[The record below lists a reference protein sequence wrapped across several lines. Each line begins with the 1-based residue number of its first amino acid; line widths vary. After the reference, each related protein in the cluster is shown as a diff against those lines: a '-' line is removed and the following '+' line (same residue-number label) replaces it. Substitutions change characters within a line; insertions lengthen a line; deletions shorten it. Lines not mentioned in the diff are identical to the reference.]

1 MGDPFG
7 SYPLSSGKRG
17 TLFQRNPVCSLC
29 YRVCTH
35 LSREHGGMNFPI
47 IRCLEEADSLCEEIL
62 LNPWQINDI
71 DYYFHWLDERLNGN
85 SSAISCTVATVC
97 VTLNC
102 IEELP
107 DHLRQLTDDLFG
119 LISGVGFEIY
129 ETLSSAACRE
139 SISLSATTYGLP
151 PPKPNSLIQLEQLQ
165 QENTR
170 LTNHNKQL
178 EKTIKSMKQEQDQ
191 RTIVKKF
198 YGPYIENNNLSG
210 GNQILTAENVYLPG
224 AENVSISNAKNIQA
238 PEPPSS
244 SAATNK
250 PECSEAPQ
258 SPVPRGR
265 RIQYLFMD
273 EYDHEDTKRTKQ
285 EAARVKQYVADH
297 HWGQMRLDSKST
309 NRLNLMVACFWYYWH
324 DRNWVPDIPQGAAIY
339 RFVTEQCNLPCEV
352 HPRAFMSAITRLI
365 NDHRK
370 DPETYANLR
379 TYFPQ

>member
-1 MGDPFG
+1 MSF
-7 SYPLSSGKRG
+7 
-17 TLFQRNPVCSLC
+17 SLLKK
-29 YRVCTH
+29 YIWLVDTIRSVGH
-35 LSREHGGMNFPI
+35 ISREDISRKWSYSSVNEKKEPEYSESTFHRNI
-47 IRCLEEADSLCEEIL
+47 NEIRSLFNI
-62 LNPWQINDI
+62 DI
-71 DYYFHWLDERLNGN
+71 QCNRTTGHYY
-85 SSAISCTVATVC
+85 I
-97 VTLNC
+97 
-102 IEELP
+102 
-107 DHLRQLTDDLFG
+107 G

-129 ETLSSAACRE
+129 ETLSSDACRE
-139 SISLSATTYGLP
+139 SISLSAITYGLP
-151 PPKPNSLIQLEQLQ
+151 TTKPDALIQLEQLRL
-165 QENTR
+165 ENTR
-170 LTNHNKQL
+170 LTNQNKQL
-178 EKTIKSMKQEQDQ
+178 QKTIKSMKQEQDQ
-191 RTIVKKF
+191 RPIIKKF

-224 AENVSISNAKNIQA
+224 AENVSISNAKNI
-238 PEPPSS
+238 
-244 SAATNK
+244 NK

-258 SPVPRGR
+258 SPVTRGR

-273 EYDHEDTKRTKQ
+273 EYDHEDSKRTKQ

-339 RFVTEQCNLPCEV
+339 RFVTEQCNLPCDV

-365 NDHRK
+365 NNHRK